1 MHIGRLSMRLS
12 EVARALE
19 GRLEGPDL
27 EVGRLAPPEMA
38 QAGDLVAVRE
48 ANFLSQ
54 ALQSGAALV
63 LPEALPLPQERSAV
77 RVASMGAAWPR
88 LLALFEPPETWAEPG
103 IHPRALIEPGAQV
116 DPAARVGA
124 FATVCAGAEVAA
136 GAVIGPYSYVGPGC
150 RVGEGAVLEAH
161 VTLHRNTR
169 LGPRCRVLSG
179 AVLGAVGFGFQD
191 GQRLPHTGGVVIE
204 EGAEIGAGTILE
216 RSLVGDTIVGA
227 YSKIGGRCY
236 IGHNVRIGRGVVMV
250 GFSGIAGSVVIEDG
264 VVMGGQV
271 VISDHV
277 RIGRGARIAG
287 GSGISKDVPAGET
300 WAGGI
305 PSRPLREHW
314 RRLALLDWLATAERR
329 LRALLRARDD

>member
-1 MHIGRLSMRLS
+1 MRLS

-27 EVGRLAPPEMA
+27 EVARLAPPETA
-38 QAGDLVAVRE
+38 RAGDLVAVRE
-48 ANFLSQ
+48 NGFLSQ

-63 LPEALPLPQERSAV
+63 VSEDLPPLEGRSVV
-77 RVASMGAAWPR
+77 RVASLGAVWPR
-88 LLALFEPPETWAEPG
+88 LLALFEPPEPWAEPG
-103 IHPRALIEPGAQV
+103 IHPSALVEAGARV
-116 DPAARVGA
+116 DPTAWVGA

-169 LGPRCRVLSG
+169 LGPKSRILSG

-216 RSLVGDTIVGA
+216 RSLVGDTVVGA

-236 IGHNVRIGRGVVMV
+236 IAHNVRIGRGVVMV

-271 VISDHV
+271 VVSDHV

-287 GSGISKDVPAGET
+287 GSGISKDVPPGET

-305 PSRPLREHW
+305 PSKPLREHW
-314 RRLALLDWLATAERR
+314 RRLALLDWLTTAERR
-329 LRALLRARDD
+329 LRALLRVRDD

>member
-1 MHIGRLSMRLS
+1 MRLS
-12 EVARALE
+12 DVAHALE

-27 EVGRLAPPEMA
+27 EVSRLAPPETA
-38 QAGDLVAVRE
+38 RPGELVAVRE
-48 ANFLSQ
+48 PKFLPQ

-63 LPEALPLPQERSAV
+63 LPDGLPLPEARSAV
-77 RVASMGAAWPR
+77 RVASLGAAWPR
-88 LLALFEPPETWAEPG
+88 LLALFEPAEPWAEPG
-103 IHPRALIEPGAQV
+103 VHPTALVEAGARV

-136 GAVIGPYSYVGPGC
+136 GAVVGPYSYVGPGC

-169 LGPRCRVLSG
+169 LGPKSRVLSG

-191 GQRLPHTGGVVIE
+191 GQRLPHTGGVVVE

-216 RSLVGDTIVGA
+216 RSLVGDTVVGA

-236 IGHNVRIGRGVVMV
+236 IAHNVRIGRGVVMV
-250 GFSGIAGSVVIEDG
+250 GFSGIAGSVVVEDG
-264 VVMGGQV
+264 VVMGGDV
-271 VISDHV
+271 VVSDHV
-277 RIGRGARIAG
+277 RIGRGARVAG
-287 GSGISKDVPAGET
+287 GSGISKDVPPGET

-305 PSRPLREHW
+305 PSKPLREHW
-314 RRLALLDWLATAERR
+314 RRLALLDWLAGMEKKLRR
-329 LRALLRARDD
+329 VLRESDD